1 MKDQS
6 MSGLQILYATFL
18 VVAITNITV
27 TLYDRSRR
35 AKKCVCDSCGQKTNR
50 ENADR

>member
-6 MSGLQILYATFL
+6 MKGLHLLYATFL
-18 VVAITNITV
+18 LMAITNITV

-35 AKKCVCDSCGQKTNR
+35 GKKCLCKKCRQETSYVNANR
-50 ENADR
+50 